1 MSHQALLS
9 VKEED
14 LLARREAAGGRR
26 RIGARIFDFS
36 REVAV
41 MAIINRTPDSFFDEG
56 ATFAFDKALDA
67 AIAAVRDGA
76 DIIDVGG
83 VPFGPGPAVSLEEQI
98 DRVVPLIEAISGSL
112 DVAISV
118 DTHIAE
124 VARLSIAAGASIIN
138 DTSGLRDPAMAALVA
153 GSDAM
158 LVVTHSVAPPRSA
171 PSRVHYADV
180 TAEVVAFLR
189 NRIGRAMA
197 VGVPLERLIVDP
209 GYDLNKNT
217 VHSLELV
224 RRLEEIVAIGLPT
237 LVAVSN
243 KDFIGETLDREKG
256 ERLEGSLAAAVICIM
271 KGARIVRMHDVPAAV
286 AATRMTEAVLGFR
299 APAYVRHN
307 ADLTSPL
314 PARRETDE
322 VLGE

>member
-1 MSHQALLS
+1 MSHPALLS
-9 VKEED
+9 VNEVD
-14 LLARREAAGGRR
+14 LRAHREVFDARR

-41 MAIINRTPDSFFDEG
+41 MAIVNRTPDSFFDQG
-56 ATFAFDKALDA
+56 ATFALDKALGA

-76 DIIDVGG
+76 DIVDVGG
-83 VPFGPGPAVSLEEQI
+83 VPFGHGPAVSLDEQI
-98 DRVVPLIEAISGSL
+98 DRVVPLIEAIREIS

-118 DTHIAE
+118 DTHVAE
-124 VARLSIAAGASIIN
+124 VARLGIAAGASVIN
-138 DTSGLRDPAMAALVA
+138 DTSGLRDPAMAAVVA

-158 LVVTHSVAPPRSA
+158 LVVTHSAAPPRSA
-171 PSRVHYADV
+171 PSRARYADV
-180 TAEVVAFLR
+180 VAEVVAFLR
-189 NRIGRAMA
+189 ERIEGA
-197 VGVPLERLIVDP
+197 VAAGVPLERLIVDP

-217 VHSLELV
+217 RHSLELV

-256 ERLEGSLAAAVICIM
+256 RRLEGSLAAAVICIM

-299 APAYVRHN
+299 EPVYMRHN
-307 ADLTSPL
+307 MSAS
-314 PARRETDE
+314 
-322 VLGE
+322 